1 MPSIQ
6 FSKCH
11 FVTLF
16 LSASNLFTVYTEE
29 QSDEVVDLAGLEP
42 ATFALQTRRS
52 SQLSYRPNPANLA
65 ILHFKLLLV

>member
-16 LSASNLFTVYTEE
+16 LSASNLFTVYTENLRF
-29 QSDEVVDLAGLEP
+29 EVVDPVGFKP
-42 ATFALQTRRS
+42 TTSALQRQRS
-52 SQLSYRPNPANLA
+52 NR
-65 ILHFKLLLV
+65 

>member
-6 FSKCH
+6 FSRCQLR
-11 FVTLF
+11 TLD
-16 LSASNLFTVYTEE
+16 SQCKQSVYTEE